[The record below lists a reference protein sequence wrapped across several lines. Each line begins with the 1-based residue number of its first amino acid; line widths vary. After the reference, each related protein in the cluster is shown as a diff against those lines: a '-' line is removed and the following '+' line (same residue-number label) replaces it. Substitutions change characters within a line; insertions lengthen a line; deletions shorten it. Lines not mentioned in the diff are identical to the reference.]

1 MKNLRI
7 ALSYPVRVAG
17 LVAAISLLPM
27 TALADTTYLGSESGV
42 FGAGAPV
49 TAISAPGATFSYSF
63 RISAVPAINFVTAY
77 GGPDCG
83 FDAVISDFNY
93 TLNGVPVALTY
104 PDVQFFGTAFGGGGD
119 ISPIV
124 PGVTTETSPYSVPNF
139 SIYTTDATQFFS
151 GTYENP
157 VITPG
162 VYPIDPALSAFYT
175 DYTFTT
181 GTPLSGNFVISQT
194 PEPSS
199 LLLLVTGLAGV
210 GGTLRRKVRA

>member
-7 ALSYPVRVAG
+7 ELSYPVRVLG
-17 LVAAISLLPM
+17 LVATIALVPM
-27 TALADTTYLGSESGV
+27 TALADTTYVGSESGV

-49 TAISAPGATFSYSF
+49 TALSAPGATFSYSF
-63 RISAVPAINFVTAY
+63 LISAVPAINFVTAY

-83 FDAVISDFNY
+83 FDAVISNFNY

-104 PDVQFFGTAFGGGGD
+104 PDVQFFGTSFGGGGD

-124 PGVTTETSPYSVPNF
+124 PGITTETSPYSVPNF
-139 SIYTTDATQFFS
+139 SIYTADFTQFFS

-157 VITPG
+157 TMTPG
-162 VYPIDPALSAFYT
+162 VYPIDPTQSFFFT
-175 DYTFTT
+175 DYTFTN
-181 GTPLSGNFVISQT
+181 GTPLSGNFVISAT

-199 LLLLVTGLAGV
+199 LLLLATGLAGV
-210 GGTLRRKVRA
+210 GGALRRKLRA

>member
-7 ALSYPVRVAG
+7 ELSYPVRMLG
-17 LVAAISLLPM
+17 LVAAIALVPM

-49 TAISAPGATFSYSF
+49 TALSAPGATFSYSF
-63 RISAVPAINFVTAY
+63 LISAIPAINFVTAY

-83 FDAVISDFNY
+83 FDAVFSDFNY

-104 PDVQFFGTAFGGGGD
+104 PDVQFFGTSVGGGAD

-139 SIYTTDATQFFS
+139 SIYTADFTQFFT

-157 VITPG
+157 TMTPG
-162 VYPIDPALSAFYT
+162 VYAIDPTQSFFFT
-175 DYTFTT
+175 DYTFTN
-181 GTPLSGNFVISQT
+181 GTPLSGNFVISAT

-199 LLLLVTGLAGV
+199 LLLLATGLAGV
-210 GGTLRRKVRA
+210 GGAFRRKLRG